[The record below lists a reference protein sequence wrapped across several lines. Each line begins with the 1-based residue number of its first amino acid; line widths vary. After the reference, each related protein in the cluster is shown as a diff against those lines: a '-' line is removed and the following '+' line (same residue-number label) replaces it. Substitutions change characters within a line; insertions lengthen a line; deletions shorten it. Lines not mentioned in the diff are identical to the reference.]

1 MNNRFARWWG
11 VLALFAVAAISYV
24 DRINIAVLVTD
35 SRFLQHFGLAVEDR
49 VSQGWLAT
57 AFMLGYGFSSFLLT
71 PFCAARLGVRR
82 SLLCGLAFW
91 GVING
96 AAPMFSSYDMLLVSR
111 VLLGI
116 AEGPLFPLASAY
128 IKTHF
133 DAAENGKPNALV
145 NMGTGV
151 GLAIGYPLVGHL
163 VAGLHWEGSFYAI
176 GLLNAVL
183 GIPLVLAFVHTRP
196 GTGGAASM
204 LPAAGRPDGMVRG
217 ALRTKHLACLTLLT
231 SAMLAYLWGSGN
243 WLPTYLKEARGFSL
257 KEMGWLAS
265 LPQYALVL
273 GMFLGGLLLDRLRRD
288 RRPVVVIVASAC
300 VAVCMLI
307 AISATAPYLAICGL
321 IAANLCCG
329 VFLPAIPSTA
339 QRLARQEQIASAFG
353 IINGVG
359 SLVASLMPT
368 LMGGVI
374 GAVSASSGR
383 AAGFFAGFSLLI
395 GAQCVVLA
403 CGVRLWV
410 GEREQHAARS
420 RVDRVPG

>member
-1 MNNRFARWWG
+1 MNHRSARWWG

-35 SRFLQHFGLAVEDR
+35 SRFLQHFGLGVEDR

-57 AFMLGYGFSSFLLT
+57 AFMLGYGFSSLLLT
-71 PFCAARLGVRR
+71 PLCAARLGVRR
-82 SLLCGLAFW
+82 GLLCGLALW

-96 AAPMFSSYDMLLVSR
+96 AAPMFSSYDMLLISR

-151 GLAIGYPLVGHL
+151 GLAIGYPLVGNL

-183 GIPLVLAFVHTRP
+183 GIPLVLAFVRTRP
-196 GTGGAASM
+196 GTGAATSM
-204 LPAAGRPDGMVRG
+204 LPAGARPDGMARG

-243 WLPTYLKEARGFSL
+243 WLPAYLKEARGFSL
-257 KEMGWLAS
+257 KEMGWFAS

-273 GMFLGGLLLDRLRRD
+273 GMLVGGLLLDRLRRD
-288 RRPVVVIVASAC
+288 RHPVVFIVASAC
-300 VAVCMLI
+300 VAAFTLI
-307 AISATAPYLAICGL
+307 AITTTAPYLAIFGL

-329 VFLPAIPSTA
+329 VFLPAIPGTA
-339 QRLARQEQIASAFG
+339 QRFARQEHIAGAFG

-374 GAVSASSGR
+374 GVVSASSGR
-383 AAGFFAGFSLLI
+383 TAGFFAGFSLLI
-395 GAQCVVLA
+395 GAQCVVLV
-403 CGVRLWV
+403 CGVRLWI
-410 GEREQHAARS
+410 GERELQAARS